1 MRKIC
6 DEFSVPLIFDEIQT
20 YGRVGK
26 FFAAEHFGVTPDM
39 IVLGKGFGAG
49 LPIAAV
55 LVSDK
60 LDGLAPDGEE
70 LHTFANNSVS
80 QVAAAKLIEILE
92 NGVLENAQ
100 KMGLYL
106 RNRLEELQEEFPEIG
121 DIRQLGLHIGVE
133 LVRDPQ
139 TKEPL
144 LAEGK
149 AIRERGIE
157 SGAILAWPDQGRT
170 S

>member
-1 MRKIC
+1 MISRC
-6 DEFSVPLIFDEIQT
+6 RLIFDEIQT
-20 YGRVGK
+20 YGRIGR

-39 IVLGKGFGAG
+39 IVLGKGFGARLADRGRVG
-49 LPIAAV
+49 LRQV
-55 LVSDK
+55 Q
-60 LDGLAPDGEE
+60 GFAPDAEE

-92 NGVLENAQ
+92 NGVLENTR

-106 RNRLEELQEEFPEIG
+106 RSRLEELQKEFPEIG
-121 DIRQLGLHIGVE
+121 DIRQVGLAHRRGIG
-133 LVRDPQ
+133 RDPQ

-144 LAEGK
+144 HGRRQGGARSGHALGVIFGLAGP
-149 AIRERGIE
+149 G
-157 SGAILAWPDQGRT
+157 PT